1 MAGLASLAESAGP
14 DVGGELAVSE
24 PGAELLGSEVLV
36 REAEEVPMVMVEVQL
51 LKMVESPLLG
61 PPVPSLAEV
70 VAAPASEVPVGGK
83 TPGTFE
89 RVDEGAKAVVV
100 IDVRV
105 SGQIVVDTD
114 TMEV

>member
-1 MAGLASLAESAGP
+1 M
-14 DVGGELAVSE
+14 SE

-70 VAAPASEVPVGGK
+70 VAAPASELPVGGK

-89 RVDEGAKAVVV
+89 RVEDGAKAVVV